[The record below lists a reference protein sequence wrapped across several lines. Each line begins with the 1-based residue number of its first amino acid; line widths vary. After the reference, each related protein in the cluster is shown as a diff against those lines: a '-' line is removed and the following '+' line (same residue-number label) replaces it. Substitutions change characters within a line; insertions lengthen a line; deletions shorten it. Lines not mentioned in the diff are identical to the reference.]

1 MSAQAPLPIVLGS
14 VLKPVTDV
22 RLYQKIALAL
32 AQVPTNQLH
41 IIGNASTKLPENIP
55 TNIQLLPIATF
66 HRTSYQRLLYQFVFW
81 TYLQKIQPQ
90 IIIVNTV
97 ELLPVIVLYKFF
109 THKKIKLVYD
119 IMENY
124 YQNIAFQAT
133 YSAYYRKPLAWAAK
147 QIEVFCSQ
155 WVEKFLLAEKCFLTE
170 LQYLFYNQKT
180 ANQLVGSHTFT
191 KKILLAENKYQVKTN
206 ENLNIEANKIKLYL
220 TMPLH
225 FIYTG
230 TISKAYGLLEG
241 IELLKKVYMVN
252 PTITFTI
259 IGYCTDI
266 LYYQQIETALQTA
279 PFVRNFISTT
289 TPIAHENIIA
299 AVKEAN
305 VALLPYL
312 PNISTQNRIPTK
324 FYEYIYYQ
332 IPMLIPKNK
341 VWEDFCVPYK
351 CAISIDFQQISGAE
365 LLHTLYATDFYSQP
379 FQQELVCWGEA
390 ESVHLRK
397 FLLEGL

>member
-1 MSAQAPLPIVLGS
+1 MSAQTPLPIVLGS
-14 VLKPVTDV
+14 VLKAVTDV

-32 AQVPTNQLH
+32 AQEPTNQVH
-41 IIGNASTKLPENIP
+41 IIGNAPTKLPENIP

-66 HRTSYQRLLYQFVFW
+66 RRTSYQRLLYQFVFW

-90 IIIVNTV
+90 MIIVNTV
-97 ELLPVIVLYKFF
+97 ELLPIIVLYKLFF
-109 THKKIKLVYD
+109 SKKIILVYD

-124 YQNIAFQAT
+124 YQNIAYQAT
-133 YSAYYRKPLAWAAK
+133 YSASYRRLLAWAVK
-147 QIEVFCSQ
+147 HIEAFCSQ

-170 LQYLFYNQKT
+170 LQYLFCNQTT
-180 ANQLVGSHTFT
+180 ANQLVGSHTFS
-191 KKILLAENKYQVKTN
+191 KKILLAENKYQTPTN
-206 ENLNIEANKIKLYL
+206 ENLNIETSKIRI
-220 TMPLH
+220 TPTTPLH

-252 PTITFTI
+252 STMIFTI

-266 LYYQQIETALQTA
+266 VYYQQIETALQTA

-299 AVKEAN
+299 AIKGAN

-312 PNISTQNRIPTK
+312 PNISTQNRLPTK

-332 IPMLIPKNK
+332 IPMLLPKNK
-341 VWEDFCVPYK
+341 VWEDFCLPYQ
-351 CAISIDFQQISGAE
+351 CAISIDFQQISGLE
-365 LLHTLYATDFYSQP
+365 LLHTLYVTDFYGEP
-379 FQQELVCWGEA
+379 FEPTLICWGEA
-390 ESVHLRK
+390 ESASLRK
-397 FLLEGL
+397 FLLER